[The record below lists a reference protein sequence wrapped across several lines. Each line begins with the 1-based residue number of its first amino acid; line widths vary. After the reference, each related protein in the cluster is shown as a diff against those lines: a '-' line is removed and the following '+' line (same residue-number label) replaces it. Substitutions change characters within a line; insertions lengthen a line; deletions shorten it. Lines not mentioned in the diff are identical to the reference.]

1 MKSNLKIVLIYVVLI
16 GVIILAT
23 ASLWNTIPS
32 EEILY
37 SDIRAY
43 FVKEQVKSFVIKDAT
58 LTMEIRQTDESGNLT
73 DKTKEVK
80 YELGDISLAL
90 FVNNM
95 GDLIDEQLDSG
106 VIEKCDYPKPYEP
119 PVWLRYLPY
128 VLVLV
133 GFVAIWFFVMKQA
146 SGGGAG
152 KPGSFGKARAKANV
166 PDKEKVKILLA
177 QAL

>member
-80 YELGDISLAL
+80 IG
-90 FVNNM
+90 
-95 GDLIDEQLDSG
+95 
-106 VIEKCDYPKPYEP
+106 
-119 PVWLRYLPY
+119 
-128 VLVLV
+128 
-133 GFVAIWFFVMKQA
+133 
-146 SGGGAG
+146 
-152 KPGSFGKARAKANV
+152 RAHV
-166 PDKEKVKILLA
+166 
-177 QAL
+177 